1 MSYNGWHN
9 YETWR
14 VHLEVFD
21 GLELDAGEYGEIVLK
36 DMAAQTYLQDVEN
49 TYAEGLIL
57 SFLNAVDWWEIADSL
72 KEETSDAN

>member
-14 VHLEVFD
+14 VQLEVFD
-21 GLELDAGEYGEIVLK
+21 SLEAGEYSEDDLQHL
-36 DMAAQTYLQDVEN
+36 AAQTYLQDVEN

-57 SFLNAVDWWEIADSL
+57 SFLSEVDWWEIADSL

>member
-9 YETWR
+9 YQTER
-14 VHLEVFD
+14 VYLDVFER
-21 GLELDAGEYGEIVLK
+21 LKAGEYSEDELQYL
-36 DMAAQTYLQDVEN
+36 AAQTYIQDVEN

-57 SFLNAVDWWEIADSL
+57 SFLSAVDWWEIADSL